1 MKLLET
7 QLNPSFGY
15 ATPVFYYAKD
25 KTGKVWRVIKPKN
38 VKQCNSYVIRNL
50 TGSKK
55 DKDERLISTF
65 AFFDAHYDDRKKFA
79 RSVYDYKNSMAY
91 IVTGKRDCEMISSM
105 AADIGI
111 LKSESLARIGKT
123 NSFEVRD
130 AVNRFFRRA
139 LDYVRRPEVVN
150 KDKNGDERVMQII
163 FDACYKKDGSLKGF
177 SFSDIIV
184 TTLKELNNTK

>member
-1 MKLLET
+1 M
-7 QLNPSFGY
+7 F
-15 ATPVFYYAKD
+15 
-25 KTGKVWRVIKPKN
+25 
-38 VKQCNSYVIRNL
+38 
-50 TGSKK
+50 
-55 DKDERLISTF
+55 
-65 AFFDAHYDDRKKFA
+65 
-79 RSVYDYKNSMAY
+79 
-91 IVTGKRDCEMISSM
+91 KR
-105 AADIGI
+105 
-111 LKSESLARIGKT
+111 KT